1 MVVRKMIKR
10 QDQFAVGAAALSS
23 NDQIPFDERGFTTK
37 QTRQIL
43 AAGKTR
49 FFEDILPELE
59 SYLEGTRRIV
69 TGRSI
74 RAYRERKLAEPQR
87 KRSIEHLPN
96 VKKRRSRKAKSGTAP

>member
-1 MVVRKMIKR
+1 MTKR
-10 QDQFAVGAAALSS
+10 QDQFAARAAPLIS
-23 NDQIPFDERGFTTK
+23 NHQIPFDGRGSTAK

-49 FFEDILPELE
+49 FFENILPELE

-74 RAYRERKLAEPQR
+74 RAYRERRLAEPQQ
-87 KRSIEHLPN
+87 KRPTPHVGNPKNHHE
-96 VKKRRSRKAKSGTAP
+96 KRRSRKSG

>member
-1 MVVRKMIKR
+1 MIKR

-74 RAYRERKLAEPQR
+74 RAYRERRLAEPPR
-87 KRSIEHLPN
+87 KRPVEHLPN
-96 VKKRRSRKAKSGTAP
+96 NMKKRRSRSRAAP